1 MSMINM
7 KMSPKEA
14 QEWAEPTAA
23 DAPEYP
29 YGLCIQLDEEGLAK
43 LGITTPP
50 PVGTQLTIT
59 ARCVVTNTSQYQTQG
74 KENEASVG
82 LQITDME
89 VGEASSGADAASMLY
104 PSA

>member
-1 MSMINM
+1 MSLVNM
-7 KMSPKEA
+7 KMSAKEA
-14 QEWAEPTAA
+14 QEWAEPVAA

-29 YGLCIQLDEEGLAK
+29 YGLSISLNEEDLAK

-50 PVGTQLTIT
+50 PVGTRMLLT
-59 ARCVVTNTSQYQTQG
+59 ARVEVCSTSQYQTQG

-89 VGEASSGADAASMLY
+89 LGEASQGSDAASLLY
-104 PSA
+104 PSS